1 MYIYKKI
8 SKYRIFILQVVC
20 GYWVMGSTK
29 ANLSWQ
35 IGAMRFF
42 RPMCSCGFSDRVPM
56 GVWIFKFLCYRG
68 LTFSNPWV
76 GTYSGDHMLLL
87 SICTNLY
94 TFRSTTFF
102 CLCMK
107 LRVHGVWF
115 FELMISLVFKVE
127 LWIPSMGVELYM
139 MVSVTEVWILPWT
152 FHREPKSI

>member
-1 MYIYKKI
+1 MYVYKKI
-8 SKYRIFILQVVC
+8 SKYCIFILQVVC

-35 IGAMRFF
+35 IGAMRFV
-42 RPMCSCGFSDRVPM
+42 RPMCSCGFLDRVPM
-56 GVWIFKFLCYRG
+56 GIWIFKFLCYRG

-102 CLCMK
+102 LSMYEVEGSWG
-107 LRVHGVWF
+107 LIFWTYDFIGFQGRIVDSIHGGWTIYDGECHGGLNF
-115 FELMISLVFKVE
+115 AMD
-127 LWIPSMGVELYM
+127 
-139 MVSVTEVWILPWT
+139 LP
-152 FHREPKSI
+152 